1 MNRQKKAKDAMS
13 GNPAANR
20 MAMRQQGVLCEAVAS
35 QLWMSLSL
43 PDDISRDEVEASA
56 DDLIRAMVYGAG
68 EAAIEQK
75 LKWLQSEQFAMPV
88 NSLVIKQLVRRVC
101 DLVRRTQVGDA
112 THPAAMR
119 KVS

>member
-1 MNRQKKAKDAMS
+1 
-13 GNPAANR
+13 
-20 MAMRQQGVLCEAVAS
+20 MAMRQQGILCEAVAG

-56 DDLIRAMVYGAG
+56 DDLISAMVFGAG

-101 DLVRRTQVGDA
+101 ELVRRTQVGDVA
-112 THPAAMR
+112 HQPAMR